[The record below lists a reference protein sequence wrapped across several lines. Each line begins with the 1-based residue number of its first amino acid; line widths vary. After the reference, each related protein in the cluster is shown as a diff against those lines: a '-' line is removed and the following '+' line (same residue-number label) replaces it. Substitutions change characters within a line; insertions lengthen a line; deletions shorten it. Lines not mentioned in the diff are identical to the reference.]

1 MDGPELSGL
10 ADEALNTFAE
20 IADFA
25 ADKLTGTT
33 ASPASV
39 LIGGNAFNNGRAF
52 QSVAN
57 RAASAQESWQALRQ
71 EPSIARLLLE
81 DDDGARRVL
90 YIARRSGQKLQSGR
104 ELASYGSPLGRLAEL
119 TVGDG
124 REIIVNGQRATYS
137 LIEKITFVPR
147 DADGAWDSIDNL
159 YRHADL
165 GVFSIDSLRALLGR
179 GEIDFSDELEAMLEQ
194 SAAQEKVRRGIAHR
208 TRTAMGLRDQ
218 PILDQFQGEIFR
230 LPLDSQLILLG
241 PAGTGKTTTLIKR
254 LGQKLNLEDL
264 EDRDRQLVT
273 ASSVNLPHA
282 ANWQMFTPSD
292 LLKHYLK
299 EAFNREQV
307 PASDQRIKTWSTY
320 RDDIARNV
328 LGILR
333 STNTGKHMLK
343 RDQDNLSAEVLAD
356 PRDWFDAFQAF
367 HEQRLRM
374 QFEDGALLAD
384 EAAPSTNKAIAH
396 ELMNWASNLGGHATS
411 DIYRDLNGREA
422 NIRQV
427 LEESRSATDELLK
440 QERNRIFNPDKQVF
454 NRLAAW
460 LAAQQLKADDDPDED
475 DELEEEE
482 ETIEVTPAGV
492 VDLRNAVK
500 AYEAAIRSLAR
511 RRYRKRN
518 LPKGSRAAGIV
529 EWLGERLPT
538 NEVLQEIGQR
548 LNFQSGL
555 RRFVNAFRRYLSDVP
570 ASYRAFRRERTT
582 DPRLYRE
589 AVANP
594 LNLAPTELD
603 AIVLL
608 MLRNSRALLDQSWVR
623 SDLEAPRFEMLRRV
637 ADLFR
642 TQVMVDEATDFS
654 PLQLACMESLTSLQT
669 RSFFACGDFNQR
681 ITATGIR
688 SMAQLQWVSPKIR
701 PEKINVVYRQSRRL
715 NEFAGGLL
723 TAQGGDLGALGEL
736 PAESTH
742 DGVSPVL
749 LENADHDAAAA
760 WIAARIGEVER
771 AVQTMPT
778 IAVLVNNEAEVRPMA
793 QRLNGHL
800 EALSLKAVPCD
811 EGQSLGAGTDVRVF
825 DVQHI
830 KGLEFEAVFF
840 VGIDQLAEQKPE
852 LFDRFLYV
860 GATRAATYL
869 GLVCR
874 ANLPAKLNVL
884 RPKFSEHWVI

>member
-1 MDGPELSGL
+1 MEVPELTGL

-25 ADKLTGTT
+25 ADKLTGVA

-52 QSVAN
+52 QSVVD

-81 DDDGARRVL
+81 DDDGGQRVL
-90 YIARRSGQKLQSGR
+90 YIARRSGQRLQSGR

-124 REIIVNGQRATYS
+124 RDIVVNGRRITYS

-147 DADGAWDSIDNL
+147 DDGGAWDSIDNL

-165 GVFSIDSLRALLGR
+165 GVFSIDSLRALLVR
-179 GEIDFSDELEAMLEQ
+179 GVVDFSDELEAMLEQ
-194 SAAQEKVRRGIAHR
+194 SAAQDQVRRGIAHR

-241 PAGTGKTTTLIKR
+241 PPGTGKTTTLIKR
-254 LGQKLNLEDL
+254 LGQKLSLEDL
-264 EDRDRQLVT
+264 EDRDRQLAT
-273 ASSVNLPHA
+273 ASAINLPHA
-282 ANWQMFTPSD
+282 SNWQMFTPSD

-307 PASDQRIKTWSTY
+307 PASEQRIKTWSTY

-343 RDQDNLSAEVLAD
+343 RDQDNLSAEVLTD

-367 HEQRLRM
+367 HEQRLRT

-384 EAAPSTNKAIAH
+384 EAAPSSSKAMAH
-396 ELMNWASNLGGHATS
+396 SLMDWASNLDKRAAP
-411 DIYRDLNGREA
+411 DIYRDLNGRDKE
-422 NIRQV
+422 IQQV
-427 LEESRSATDELLK
+427 LEESKKATDSLLRL
-440 QERNRIFNPDKQVF
+440 ERSRLFNPDKKVF
-454 NRLAAW
+454 DRLAAW

-492 VDLRNAVK
+492 VDMRNAVK

-511 RRYRKRN
+511 RRFRKRN
-518 LPKGSRAAGIV
+518 LPKGSRAAGVV
-529 EWLGERLPT
+529 EWLGDRLPA

-570 ASYRAFRRERTT
+570 ASYRAFRRERST

-594 LNLAPTELD
+594 LNLAPIELD

-608 MLRNSRALLDQSWVR
+608 TLRNSRALLDQTWVR
-623 SDLEAPRFEMLRRV
+623 SGLETPRFETLRRV

-654 PLQLACMESLTSLQT
+654 PLQLACMEALTNLQT

-688 SMAQLQWVSPKIR
+688 SMAQLQWVSPKIK

-715 NEFAGGLL
+715 NEFAGRLL
-723 TAQGGDLGALGEL
+723 AVQGGDLDALGEL

-742 DGVSPVL
+742 DGVLPVL
-749 LENADHDAAAA
+749 LEGADHDAAAA
-760 WIAARIGEVER
+760 WIAARIAEVER
-771 AVQTMPT
+771 AVLTMPT
-778 IAVLVNNEAEVRPMA
+778 IAVLVNSEAEVRPMA
-793 QRLNGHL
+793 QRLSKCL
-800 EALSLKAVPCD
+800 EASNLKAVPCD
-811 EGQSLGAGTDVRVF
+811 EGQSLGEGTDVRVF

-869 GLVCR
+869 GLVCHSELPK
-874 ANLPAKLNVL
+874 NLNEL
-884 RPKFSEHWVI
+884 RPLFGEHWAL